1 MNLRT
6 LHYRILQHI
15 FLLIQMGEID
25 DATERKKSQVA
36 MSLGVLEGM
45 GPAAPAQG
53 LVSSRKPL

>member
-1 MNLRT
+1 
-6 LHYRILQHI
+6 
-15 FLLIQMGEID
+15 MGEID

-36 MSLGVLEGM
+36 MSLGGLEGM